1 MRLTVGQRLVLPF
14 VLIAILLVSMG
25 IFSTYSLVQLN
36 GNTEEILREHQPVL
50 TNIAAIESG
59 VLFHSLKVEQYVT
72 TGNRA
77 HLRTVAELRSDV
89 EANLADLEDQTR
101 GTEGEHLV
109 QKIRETYDTYITMSD
124 GLQDFYRRNPDDG
137 ASVAG
142 RQMRIAALLEN
153 ALLANADVLYE
164 TVQIEAQELIQANGR
179 LYQTYFGITVTSGLV
194 LAGLAIVLSLLIS
207 RSIRVPISQ
216 LVEATQRVAG
226 GDLSARAQVKT
237 HDEIGLLAN
246 DFNSMAAQIQELIG
260 TLEQRVE
267 ERTRGLQTAAEVA
280 RATISVLDPNELLRQ
295 VVVLVRERFDLYYV
309 GLFLLNEEGTFAVLD
324 AGTGEAGKK
333 MLEQGHRL
341 EVGGNSMIG
350 QCTARNEARIALD
363 VGEEADRFENPLLP
377 ETRSEMA
384 LPLRSRGQVIGA
396 MTVQSTEEAAFD
408 EADIAVM
415 QTMADQV
422 AVAIDNA
429 RLFANA
435 QTTLEEMEA
444 INRRYL
450 GQAWREYTRSRATS
464 GYEQTDAGITSLGD
478 RTLPDVQQVMSTRQ
492 PLITGTHG
500 DNAPS
505 AVLLPI
511 TLRGQPVGAL
521 GLEVAGGEQQWSDDD
536 IALAEAVAEQ
546 LALAADNLRLL
557 DETQRRA
564 ARERLVGDITDRM
577 RETLDVDTVL
587 QTAVREM
594 RQILDLAEAEVRLG
608 TGPASGKTGDGAE
621 RGKA

>member
-109 QKIRETYDTYITMSD
+109 QKIRETYDTYIAMSD

-153 ALLANADVLYE
+153 ALMANADVLYE

-226 GDLSARAQVKT
+226 GDLLARAQVKT

-564 ARERLVGDITDRM
+564 ARERLVGEITDRM

-594 RQILDLAEAEVRLG
+594 RQILGLAEAEVRLG
-608 TGPASGKTGDGAE
+608 IGPASGRTGGSAE
-621 RGKA
+621 RGQA

>member
-109 QKIRETYDTYITMSD
+109 QKIRETYDTYIAMSD

-153 ALLANADVLYE
+153 ALMANADVLYE

-226 GDLSARAQVKT
+226 GDLLARAQVKT

-435 QTTLEEMEA
+435 QTALEEMEA

-511 TLRGQPVGAL
+511 TLRGQPVGVL
-521 GLEVAGGEQQWSDDD
+521 GLEEAGGEQQWSDDD

-564 ARERLVGDITDRM
+564 ARERLVGEITDRM

-587 QTAVREM
+587 RTAVREM

-608 TGPASGKTGDGAE
+608 TGPASGNTRDGTE
-621 RGKA
+621 RGQA